1 MLTRRLLN
9 QALATASVMGVG
21 DVLAQQRTLTYVG
34 WSQDEAAS
42 KPTLNA
48 IFDTFRKANPD
59 LKVDVVGFP
68 WAQMQQN
75 ILLRLRSGQ
84 PLDVVQ
90 LAERWLPQFGATG
103 RLVDLQDIFGKGQ
116 LEKIIQPGVLKL
128 GSYRRKQLGLPWTAG
143 SIGMVANA
151 SVLKA
156 AGVSAPPRTVDAFV
170 EALKAIKRTQPLS
183 VPYAM
188 TTKNNNSLSPDFQV
202 WLWTFG
208 GQLFDDKGKV
218 VVNSPA
224 GIKALTFLSDLVRDG
239 LAAKD
244 VDRPDARRMYAQNQT
259 GFYHDAPLARGFAR
273 SNSGKGTDF
282 DSNVLAMATPV
293 LSAGDTPQS
302 FAWGHLLTFFGDA
315 KKLNLNSPPVKFA
328 SHLALTDASQLAYF
342 KDQGLFPVTNSA
354 LAQLAGDPYVVAWT
368 KGAANAELDE
378 ISMWPNAAE
387 LTSIVGEEVQGAM
400 LGQKPAQAAIESMA
414 KRLETKIAEL
424 PKT

>member
-315 KKLNLNSPPVKFA
+315 KNLNLNSPPVKFA

-378 ISMWPNAAE
+378 ISMWPNSAE